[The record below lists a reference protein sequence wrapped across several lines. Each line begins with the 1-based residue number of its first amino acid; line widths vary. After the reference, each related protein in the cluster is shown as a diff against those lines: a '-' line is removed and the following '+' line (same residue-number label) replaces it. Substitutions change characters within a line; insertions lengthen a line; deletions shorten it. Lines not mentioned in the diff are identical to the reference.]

1 VPKAS
6 RNPLQRDTP
15 ERRALLTTHF
25 VGVVEELLED
35 GGAYSD
41 ISVERL
47 IRAGGISRASFYAYY
62 QNKGGLLQAMA
73 EDVTR
78 EISDAGS
85 SWWDVPS
92 TMRQPELREAL
103 RPSVLAYLKHK
114 TLLRAVAE
122 ASAYD
127 EGVRTAYGA
136 LMTDTIGKLSAHI
149 TAEQQAGRAYAGL
162 DQEYVATWLVWM
174 LERGLY
180 HAVSV
185 ADEGEVER
193 WIGSIAEII
202 WRTLYEGCR

>member
-6 RNPLQRDTP
+6 RNPLQLDTP
-15 ERRALLTTHF
+15 ERRALLTSHF
-25 VGVVEELLED
+25 VLVVEDLLDD
-35 GGAYSD
+35 GTAYSD

-47 IRAGGISRASFYAYY
+47 IRAGSISRATFYAYY

-73 EDVTR
+73 EDVTQ

-85 SWWDVPS
+85 SWWEVPPS
-92 TMRQPELREAL
+92 MGQAGLREAL

-127 EGVRTAYGA
+127 EDVRTAYGA
-136 LMTDTIGKLSAHI
+136 LMTDTVGKLSQHI
-149 TAEQQAGRAYAGL
+149 AAEQAAGRAYAGL
-162 DQEYVATWLVWM
+162 DQDFVATWLVWM

-180 HAVSV
+180 HAVSLA
-185 ADEGEVER
+185 ADEDVER
-193 WIGSIAEII
+193 WLESLTDII
-202 WRTLYEGCR
+202 WRTLYEGFR